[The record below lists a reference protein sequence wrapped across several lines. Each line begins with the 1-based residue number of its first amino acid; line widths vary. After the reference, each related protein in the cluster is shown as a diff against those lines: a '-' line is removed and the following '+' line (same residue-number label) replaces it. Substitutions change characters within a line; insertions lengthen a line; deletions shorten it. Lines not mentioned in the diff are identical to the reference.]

1 MNTLLPE
8 ILTHF
13 TLLDAFGVA
22 ALVIAWLGST
32 ALIERKN
39 AAKPSTHMLMES
51 YRERWMVQMV
61 TRQPR
66 IFDSSVLAIM
76 RQGATFFA
84 SSCMIAIG
92 GCVALLGGA
101 DQLTMFASDLANTPV
116 APKIVWEVKILLLM
130 VFLANGFLKFV
141 WSVRLFGYCAIVM
154 ASTPN
159 DATDETA
166 YPTAA
171 KAAEIS
177 NHAARS
183 FNRGMRS
190 VYFTIAALTWLMG
203 APALIVATLVTVTLI
218 YRREFN
224 SRTRSVLAT
233 AQ

>member
-1 MNTLLPE
+1 MTDLLPE
-8 ILTHF
+8 ALTHF
-13 TLLDAFGVA
+13 ALLDALAVF
-22 ALVIAWLGST
+22 ALILAWLGST
-32 ALIERKN
+32 AFIERKN
-39 AAKPSTHMLMES
+39 TTNPSTHMLMEQ
-51 YRERWMVQMV
+51 YRERWMTQMV

-76 RQGATFFA
+76 RQGSTFFA

-101 DQLTMFASDLANTPV
+101 DQLTMFASDLASTPV
-116 APKIVWEVKILLLM
+116 APKAVWEVKILLLM
-130 VFLANGFLKFV
+130 ALLANGFLKFV

-159 DATDETA
+159 DPTDDAA

-171 KAAEIS
+171 KSAEIA

-183 FNRGMRS
+183 FNRGKRS
-190 VYFTIAALTWLMG
+190 VYFTIAALTWLIG
-203 APALIVATLVTVTLI
+203 AIPLIIATLVTLTLI

-224 SRTRSVLAT
+224 SRTRLAL
-233 AQ
+233 AN

>member
-1 MNTLLPE
+1 MYSALLE
-8 ILTHF
+8 NFAHF
-13 TLLDAFGVA
+13 SFADAVAVA
-22 ALVIAWLGST
+22 ALICAWLGAT
-32 ALIERKN
+32 WAIERKG
-39 AAKPSTHMLMES
+39 AAKPSTHMLMET
-51 YRERWMVQMV
+51 YRERWMAQMV

-101 DQLTMFASDLANTPV
+101 DQLTMFASDLANATV

-130 VFLANGFLKFV
+130 ALLANGFLKFV
-141 WSVRLFGYCAIVM
+141 WALRLFGYCAIVM

-159 DATDETA
+159 DPTDETA
-166 YPTAA
+166 YPTAQ
-171 KAAEIS
+171 KAAEIA

-190 VYFTIAALTWLMG
+190 VYFTIAALTWMMG
-203 APALIVATLVTVTLI
+203 PIPLILAVVVTLTFL

-224 SRTRSVLAT
+224 SRTRMALAT
-233 AQ
+233 

>member
-1 MNTLLPE
+1 MPE
-8 ILTHF
+8 LLTHF
-13 TLLDAFGVA
+13 SGLDALSVA
-22 ALVIAWLGST
+22 ALMLAWLGST
-32 ALIERKN
+32 LLIERKG
-39 AAKPSTHMLMES
+39 AKTPSTHMLMET

-61 TRQPR
+61 TRTPR
-66 IFDSSVLAIM
+66 IFDSAVLGIM

-101 DQLTMFASDLANTPV
+101 DQLTMFASDLANTTV
-116 APKIVWEVKILLLM
+116 APKVVWEVKILLLM
-130 VFLANGFLKFV
+130 ALLANGFLKFV

-159 DATDETA
+159 DATDDTA

-171 KAAEIS
+171 KAAEIA

-190 VYFTIAALTWLMG
+190 VYFTIAALTWLIG
-203 APALIVATLVTVTLI
+203 ALPLLLATLVTLILI
-218 YRREFN
+218 YRREFS
-224 SRTRSVLAT
+224 SRTRHALAN
-233 AQ
+233 

>member
-1 MNTLLPE
+1 MSFIPPELFDHFALIDVIAVVALL
-8 ILTHF
+8 L
-13 TLLDAFGVA
+13 
-22 ALVIAWLGST
+22 AWLGST
-32 ALIERKN
+32 AVIERTGV
-39 AAKPSTHMLMES
+39 AKPSTHMLMET

-66 IFDSSVLAIM
+66 IFDSSVLGIM

-101 DQLTMFASDLANTPV
+101 DQLTMFANDLSNTPV

-130 VFLANGFLKFV
+130 ALLANGFLKFV

-159 DATDETA
+159 DPEDETA

-171 KAAEIS
+171 KAAEIA

-183 FNRGMRS
+183 FNRGMRTI
-190 VYFTIAALTWLMG
+190 YFTIAALTWLIG
-203 APALIVATLVTVTLI
+203 AVPLLLATVVTLTLI
-218 YRREFN
+218 YRREFS
-224 SRTRSVLAT
+224 SRTRRALS
-233 AQ
+233 Q

>member
-1 MNTLLPE
+1 MTSVLPE
-8 ILTHF
+8 NFAYFSI
-13 TLLDAFGVA
+13 LDAIAVI
-22 ALVIAWLGST
+22 ALILAWLGST
-32 ALIERKN
+32 VIIERKT
-39 AAKPSTHMLMES
+39 AAKPSTHMLMET

-66 IFDSSVLAIM
+66 IFDSSVLGIM

-101 DQLTMFASDLANTPV
+101 DQLTMLASDLANSEV
-116 APKIVWEVKILLLM
+116 APTIVWEVKILLLM
-130 VFLANGFLKFV
+130 ALLANGFLKFV
-141 WSVRLFGYCAIVM
+141 WAVRLFGYCAIVM

-159 DATDETA
+159 DASDETA

-171 KAAEIS
+171 KAAEIA

-190 VYFTIAALTWLMG
+190 VYFTIAALTWLIG
-203 APALIVATLVTVTLI
+203 PWALFLATAITLTLI

-224 SRTRSVLAT
+224 SRTRQALAT
-233 AQ
+233 

>member
-1 MNTLLPE
+1 MMSYLPE
-8 ILTHF
+8 NF
-13 TLLDAFGVA
+13 AYFSTLDVVAVA
-22 ALVIAWLGST
+22 ALVLTWLAST
-32 ALIERKN
+32 ALIERTGT
-39 AAKPSTHMLMES
+39 AKPSTHMLMET
-51 YRERWMVQMV
+51 YRERWMTQMV

-130 VFLANGFLKFV
+130 ILLANGFLKFV
-141 WSVRLFGYCAIVM
+141 WAVRLFGYCAIVM

-159 DATDETA
+159 DPTDETA

-171 KAAEIS
+171 KAAEIA
-177 NHAARS
+177 NHAARA

-203 APALIVATLVTVTLI
+203 AIPLLIATAVTLTLI

-224 SRTRSVLAT
+224 SRTRNVLA
-233 AQ
+233 QEL